1 MIKRFLLFCFI
12 LGTFTLS
19 AQSIKNVDFYVDG
32 EEIVITYDIVNA
44 RNGQQFDISV
54 YKTYKDAQ
62 FQSGLNTPLK
72 AVSGDVGKNIKGSYG
87 KRIRWRV
94 LEEMNSLK
102 GEIAF
107 EVQAK
112 VQGVNPNMPE
122 MVRVEGG
129 SFMMGSDNGEDNEK
143 PVHKVTVPAFYIGKY
158 EVTNAQYAAFLNAKG
173 NSKEGG
179 KTWLNIE
186 NSQCQIKYTNG
197 QYQAK
202 SGFENYPAIYVSWY
216 GARAYCKWV
225 GGRLPSE
232 AEWEYAAQGGNR
244 SRGYK
249 YAGSNDINSVAWH
262 RQNSQDASNDLFK
275 GRGTHQVGQKESN
288 ELGLYD
294 MTGNVYEWCEDTW
307 HNSYDGSPQNGTAW
321 ISESDK
327 MSRVIRGGFWY
338 SRLPYHCRVAF
349 RNGYE
354 PYDRNYNVGF
364 RVVMH

>member
-1 MIKRFLLFCFI
+1 MIRLSLLFLFT

-44 RNGQQFDISV
+44 QNGQQFDISV
-54 YKTYKDAQ
+54 YKTHKDAQ
-62 FQSGLNTPLK
+62 FQSFSNTPLK
-72 AVSGDVGKNIKGSYG
+72 AVSGDVGKNIKGGYG

-94 LEEMNSLK
+94 LEEMNSLE

-112 VQGVNPNMPE
+112 VQGGNPNMPE

-129 SFMMGSDNGEDNEK
+129 RFMMGSNGGEDDER
-143 PVHKVTVPAFYIGKY
+143 PVHRVNVSTFYIGKY
-158 EVTNAQYAAFLNAKG
+158 EVTNAQYAAFLNTKG
-173 NSKEGG
+173 NQREGG
-179 KTWLNIE
+179 KTWLNIG

-197 QYQAK
+197 KYRVK
-202 SGFENYPAIYVSWY
+202 NGFENYPVIYVSWY

-244 SRGYK
+244 SQGYQ
-249 YAGSNDINSVAWH
+249 YAGGNNVSSLAWY
-262 RQNSQDASNDLFK
+262 RQNSQNTRNNLYV
-275 GRGTHQVGQKESN
+275 GRGSHQVGLKQTN

-294 MTGNVYEWCEDTW
+294 MTGNVWEWCEDTW
-307 HNSYDGSPQNGTAW
+307 HSGYINAPTNGRAW
-321 ISESDK
+321 LGGNN
-327 MSRVIRGGFWY
+327 MRRVSRGGSWNV
-338 SRLPYHCRVAF
+338 SSSSCRITYRSWEYANDCY
-349 RNGYE
+349 RAT
-354 PYDRNYNVGF
+354 GF
-364 RVVMH
+364 RVAKD